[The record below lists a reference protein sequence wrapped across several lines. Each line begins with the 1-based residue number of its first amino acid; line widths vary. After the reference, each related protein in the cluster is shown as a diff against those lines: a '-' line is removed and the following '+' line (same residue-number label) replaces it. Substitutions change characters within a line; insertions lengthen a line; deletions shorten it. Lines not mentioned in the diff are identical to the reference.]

1 MPDNPFEEFTLDD
14 IMHVYMIIETRFD
27 LKSASYIPKFIE
39 EAGIFGTLEK
49 ALTYIED
56 ELEQQPRI
64 WYSIAPLWIPKELD
78 SREFMDCLT
87 FDTMIKEKLLC
98 GEEEE
103 EETLEEEDGANII
116 DIEDVWAPHGG
127 IPGKEEEDDDDEE
140 DD

>member
-14 IMHVYMIIETRFD
+14 IMYVYMIIETRFD

-39 EAGIFGTLEK
+39 EAGIFGTSEK
-49 ALTYIED
+49 AFTYIED

-87 FDTMIKEKLLC
+87 FDTMIKEKFLP
-98 GEEEE
+98 EEEKE
-103 EETLEEEDGANII
+103 IKDETQEQVRANII
-116 DIEDVWAPHGG
+116 NIEDVWAPYGG
-127 IPGKEEEDDDDEE
+127 IPGTEEENDE